1 MKAFQK
7 TSHPIFS
14 TSLYLLMGWLV
25 VIAVDPLFA
34 RVPTAGL
41 RWLIAGGLSYTAG
54 VAFFATDSRLKYG
67 HLIWHLF
74 VIAGTTFHYF
84 AVLWYAA

>member
-1 MKAFQK
+1 MKAFDK
-7 TSHPIFS
+7 ASHPILS
-14 TSLYLLMGWLV
+14 TGLYLLMGWVV
-25 VIAVDPLFA
+25 VIAVDPLLA

-41 RWLIAGGLSYTAG
+41 LWLLAGGLSYTAG
-54 VAFFATDSRLKYG
+54 VAFFATDSRLQYG

-74 VIAGTTFHYF
+74 VIAGTACHYF